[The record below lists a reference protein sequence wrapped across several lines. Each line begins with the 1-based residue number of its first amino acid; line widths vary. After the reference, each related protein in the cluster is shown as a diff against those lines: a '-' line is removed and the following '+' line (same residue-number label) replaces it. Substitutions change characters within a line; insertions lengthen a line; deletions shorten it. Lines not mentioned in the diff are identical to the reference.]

1 MSTMNTPSPAP
12 PAPKTCARNSTPPE
26 TCARNSTPPKTC
38 ARNSTPPETC
48 GRNSTLFA
56 PKTCGRNST
65 LFAGSP
71 PAAPPEALEALS
83 AGGVA
88 IIATDTVYGLAAL
101 PGSPGEQRIYDLKQR
116 PADQPLAWLVSG
128 PASLDELATD
138 VSDEARELAATRWPG
153 ALTLVL
159 RAAPQDPASHQE
171 LSVPRDTIALRC
183 PDDAGCLALIE
194 ALGSPLACTSANI
207 HARPAPSRRCDIDPV
222 FVALPGYGELP
233 PETPSERASTV
244 LDCTQTPPKVLRP

>member
-1 MSTMNTPSPAP
+1 MSTMS
-12 PAPKTCARNSTPPE
+12 PKTCGRNSTPPE
-26 TCARNSTPPKTC
+26 TCGRNSTPPKTC
-38 ARNSTPPETC
+38 ARNST
-48 GRNSTLFA
+48 LFVE
-56 PKTCGRNST
+56 
-65 LFAGSP
+65 SP
-71 PAAPPEALEALS
+71 SAAPPEAFEALS

-101 PGSPGEQRIYDLKQR
+101 PGSPGEQRIYELKQR
-116 PADQPLAWLVSG
+116 PADQPLAWFVSG

-159 RAAPQDPASHQE
+159 RAAPRSSAPSQDPVSHQG
-171 LSVPRDTIALRC
+171 LPAPRDTIALRC

-222 FVALPGYGELP
+222 FAALPGYGELP
-233 PETPSERASTV
+233 PETPSGRASTV
-244 LDCTQTPPKVLRP
+244 LDCTQTPPKVLRA

>member
-1 MSTMNTPSPAP
+1 MSTMSPE
-12 PAPKTCARNSTPPE
+12 TCGRNSTPPE
-26 TCARNSTPPKTC
+26 TCG
-38 ARNSTPPETC
+38 RNSTPPETC
-48 GRNSTLFA
+48 GRNSTLFVE
-56 PKTCGRNST
+56 
-65 LFAGSP
+65 SP
-71 PAAPPEALEALS
+71 SAAPPEALEALS

-159 RAAPQDPASHQE
+159 RAAPRSPASSRSPVPSQSPASCQSPASHQAPV
-171 LSVPRDTIALRC
+171 LHRRLPVPRDTIALRC

-207 HARPAPSRRCDIDPV
+207 HARPAPSRRSDIDPV
-222 FVALPGYGELP
+222 FAALPGYGELP

-244 LDCTQTPPKVLRP
+244 LDCTQTPPKVLRA